1 MKVAYNKAHVGD
13 VLLVQLAMEAI
24 VKTQMERTGDIAI
37 LKEEETGEIKAFN
50 LFNASKYI
58 TLDVAGNVDVTPEL
72 VEKLEAAIKENG
84 VEISLDVDFSP
95 KFVVGFVESK
105 EKLPN
110 ADKLSVCQVNLGEET
125 VQIVC
130 GAPNVEAGQK
140 VVVAKVG
147 AVMPSGLLIK
157 AGNLRGEDSFGMI
170 CSARELAIPGAPEV
184 KGILVLEDERL
195 RNLMDIKLFVDTDSD
210 LRIIRRIQRD
220 IKERGRTADSV
231 IDQYLTAVRPM
242 HNMFIEPTKRY
253 ADVIIPEGGGNN
265 VAIDLMVTKIKTIL
279 ETDTNL

>member
-37 LKEEETGEIKAFN
+37 LKEEETGEVKAFN

-58 TLDVAGNVDVTPEL
+58 TLDVAGNVEVTPEL
-72 VEKLEAAIKENG
+72 VEKLQAAIKENG
-84 VEISLDVDFSP
+84 VDISLDVDFSP
-95 KFVVGFVESK
+95 KFVVGYVESK
-105 EKLPN
+105 EKHPN

-130 GAPNVEAGQK
+130 GAPNVDAGQK

-157 AGNLRGEDSFGMI
+157 AGNLRGEDSFGML

-184 KGILVLEDERL
+184 KGILVLEEDAE
-195 RNLMDIKLFVDTDSD
+195 VGS
-210 LRIIRRIQRD
+210 
-220 IKERGRTADSV
+220 A
-231 IDQYLTAVRPM
+231 
-242 HNMFIEPTKRY
+242 FIVPAR
-253 ADVIIPEGGGNN
+253 
-265 VAIDLMVTKIKTIL
+265 
-279 ETDTNL
+279 